1 MGVTMLK
8 SPDWHLLIVWYFFLG
23 GIAGGAYFTAAIA
36 DNFGSS
42 RDKSVFRIG
51 YVLALLLIGLC
62 GILLILDLGTPS
74 RFLNMVMNFK
84 FWDPMS
90 IGAWML
96 GIFGFF
102 AFVSSALS
110 FVGGD
115 GVAPLRRKLS
125 LIGTISGFFIAA
137 YTGVLLSATALPF
150 WSNARLMGALFLASG
165 ASTGMAAISLLL
177 YLSGES
183 AGDGFKKVKRADRY
197 AIMFEILVLAAFL
210 VLLVA
215 LVALLGA
222 AAKPLIS
229 GHYAP
234 LFWGGLVAVGLVV
247 PFVLDFVGHR
257 ARALGALAA
266 ALVLIGGFVLRYV
279 VLMSI
284 QA

>member
-1 MGVTMLK
+1 MLK
-8 SPDWHLLIVWYFFLG
+8 VPGWEMSIVWYFFLG

-36 DNFGSS
+36 DNFGSA
-42 RDKSVFRIG
+42 RDRAVARIG
-51 YVLALLLIGLC
+51 YLLSLPLVAACGVLLIA
-62 GILLILDLGTPS
+62 DLGVPT
-74 RFLNMVMNFK
+74 RFLNMMGTFK

-90 IGAWML
+90 IGAWAVGVFGL
-96 GIFGFF
+96 FTFVSSVLSLSSSESHAALRRKISFVGIFFGFF
-102 AFVSSALS
+102 LAS
-110 FVGGD
+110 
-115 GVAPLRRKLS
+115 
-125 LIGTISGFFIAA
+125 
-137 YTGVLLSATALPF
+137 YTGVLLSNSALPF
-150 WSNARLMGALFLASG
+150 WRDARLMGAQFLASG
-165 ASTGMAAISLLL
+165 ASTGIAAITLIMFATGQAA
-177 YLSGES
+177 GEGWS
-183 AGDGFKKVKRADRY
+183 KLKRADHLS
-197 AIMFEILVLAAFL
+197 MVVEL